1 MPLDER
7 EIKGISLRFVH
18 ISADG
23 AGLEER
29 EFCSQTDDQVEGE
42 EDEEEEEEE
51 EGAAQKQNIPKCC
64 RRKFS

>member
-1 MPLDER
+1 MQLDER

-29 EFCSQTDDQVEGE
+29 EFCSQTDDQAEGE
-42 EDEEEEEEE
+42 EDEEEEEE